1 MEENFSDYFK
11 QTGRVAKDYLETR
24 LDLLK
29 LQAAGKLS
37 KALGLFFS
45 VLMAFLLFFFVI
57 VFLGMLVAFWIGEK
71 TGSFT
76 IGFTCASGIFILLFI
91 AIIVFRKQLI
101 ERPLSKLLINV
112 LIDEI
117 DDRDDNVHINDK
129 VKVPNSPLDPQ
140 APVRPGHVPDDEA
153 VEHQ

>member
-11 QTGRVAKDYLETR
+11 QTGKVAKDYLETR

-57 VFLGMLVAFWIGEK
+57 VFLGMLVAFWIGER

-76 IGFTCASGIFILLFI
+76 IGFTCASGLFILFFV
-91 AIIVFRKQLI
+91 IIIFFRRQLI
-101 ERPLSKLLINV
+101 ERPLSRLLINV

-117 DDRDDNVHINDK
+117 EERDPVHGKDK
-129 VKVPNSPLDPQ
+129 KEKSQVVTPADS
-140 APVRPGHVPDDEA
+140 GYVPDDEA
-153 VEHQ
+153 IEHP

>member
-11 QTGRVAKDYLETR
+11 QTGKVAKDYLETR
-24 LDLLK
+24 LDILK

-76 IGFTCASGIFILLFI
+76 IGFTCASGLFILLFV
-91 AIIVFRKQLI
+91 AIILFRKQLI
-101 ERPLSKLLINV
+101 ERPLSKLLITV
-112 LIDEI
+112 LIDELE
-117 DDRDDNVHINDK
+117 DREEEE
-129 VKVPNSPLDPQ
+129 VPMGKRAEKKAADEAQSIYPDY
-140 APVRPGHVPDDEA
+140 VPDDEA
-153 VEHQ
+153 NEHL

>member
-11 QTGRVAKDYLETR
+11 QTGKVAKDYLETR

-71 TGSFT
+71 SGSFT
-76 IGFTCASGIFILLFI
+76 LGFTCASGLFILFFI
-91 AIIVFRKQLI
+91 IIIFFRKQLI
-101 ERPLSKLLINV
+101 ERPLSRLLITV

-117 DDRDDNVHINDK
+117 EERDPVK
-129 VKVPNSPLDPQ
+129 VKEKKERSQ
-140 APVRPGHVPDDEA
+140 AVTPADDEYVPDDEA
-153 VEHQ
+153 IEHP

>member
-11 QTGRVAKDYLETR
+11 QTGKVAKDYLETR

-71 TGSFT
+71 SGSFT
-76 IGFTCASGIFILLFI
+76 LGFTCASGLFI
-91 AIIVFRKQLI
+91 VFFVVIIFFRRQLI
-101 ERPLSKLLINV
+101 ERPLSRLLITV

-117 DDRDDNVHINDK
+117 EEREAVK
-129 VKVPNSPLDPQ
+129 VKEKKERSQ
-140 APVRPGHVPDDEA
+140 AVTPADDAYVPDDEA
-153 VEHQ
+153 IEHP